1 MIGIKITTVCGVL
14 LIAMANP
21 ALAFQCSSL
30 VSKVDA
36 ALADATT
43 LSTAQ
48 ADEIKTLR
56 DDGAARRGTR

>member
-1 MIGIKITTVCGVL
+1 MIGIKIATVCGVL
-14 LIAMANP
+14 LIAMASP
-21 ALAFQCSSL
+21 ALAFQRSSL

-36 ALADATT
+36 ALANATT